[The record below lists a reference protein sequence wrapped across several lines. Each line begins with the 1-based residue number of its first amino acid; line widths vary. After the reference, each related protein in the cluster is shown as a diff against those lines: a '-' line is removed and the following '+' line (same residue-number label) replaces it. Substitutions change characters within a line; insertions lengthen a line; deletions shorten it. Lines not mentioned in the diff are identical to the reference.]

1 MTTSYRR
8 DQRLAFTPARR
19 APAAAQAGHPRARG
33 TPQGPANAGVLAGAL
48 ALAATVLAAYLTT
61 LYPSV
66 SGGDAG
72 ELVTAALTGSSPHPP
87 GYPLFA
93 LLARAAILIPAGEVA
108 WRVNLFTAMCGAA
121 AAGVLC
127 AAVARATGNRWAG
140 ILAGGLFAF
149 SPTVWE
155 YAIGAEVFALNH
167 LLVATMLW
175 LAVRYLHTGREGFAL
190 AGAAIFGLALANHHT
205 ALFVGLPLLATLVL
219 REPARWLTP
228 PAMARLVGCFAAGLL
243 PYLYLPIASAAPSI
257 ATWGDQRSVAGLL
270 THLLRREYG
279 TLRLGADA
287 YVRDVSFA
295 TQLAMYL
302 RFEWREL
309 LGFGLPLAAL
319 GAWAGVRTRRTR
331 PLAAWLGASWIL
343 YVVAFHALANLPV
356 GNPLFLGVQA
366 RFWLLPGL
374 LLAACAGLGAA
385 ALAPR
390 IGRGMPVL
398 ALGLVALQGGIHL
411 RAADR
416 ADAREFREYGAA
428 LLAPLPPN
436 AILLA
441 RGDLLVNTL
450 AYAQLAEGLRPDVR
464 VVDLERLTYP
474 WMRRVVQARLPGVVL
489 PGERLTP
496 AGVPGGFT
504 LAQLVA
510 ANAGGARVY
519 LAGNLT
525 ANEGD
530 VAAAYDRWPLG
541 MTTELVP
548 AGHAVDVA
556 LWSREG
562 AEWLPRIAVPV
573 ARRGAGS
580 WSRVVWQDAIG
591 ARHARA
597 VKLLEL
603 GIARGDRALL
613 ESATTELAAFT
624 FDHPDD
630 LPIAW
635 KNLGLAYANLA
646 QRDAGFV
653 APMRAAWEQYLRRA
667 DPADPQLAAIRQIM
681 RR

>member
-8 DQRLAFTPARR
+8 DQRVAFATRR
-19 APAAAQAGHPRARG
+19 RPPAPAPASHGAAVRP
-33 TPQGPANAGVLAGAL
+33 PLGVGADAAVTSALAL
-48 ALAATVLAAYLTT
+48 ALAAFSAYLLT
-61 LYPSV
+61 LYPTV

-72 ELVTAALTGSSPHPP
+72 ELVAAALTGSSPHPP

-93 LLARAAILIPAGEVA
+93 LLARAAALLPIGEVA
-108 WRVNLFTAMCGAA
+108 WRVNLFTALCGAA

-127 AAVARATGNRWAG
+127 AAVLRATGNRWAG

-167 LLVATMLW
+167 LLVAALLW
-175 LAVRYLHTGREGFAL
+175 LAVRYLQTGREGFAL
-190 AGAAIFGLALANHHT
+190 AGAATFGLALANHHT
-205 ALFVGLPLLATLVL
+205 ALFVGLPLLATLVI
-219 REPARWLTP
+219 REPARWLAP
-228 PAMARLVGCFAAGLL
+228 RALLRLAGCFAAGLL
-243 PYLYLPIASAAPSI
+243 PYLYLPLASLAPSV
-257 ATWGDQRSVAGLL
+257 ATWGDQRSIAGFL

-279 TLRLGADA
+279 TLRLGAAA
-287 YVRDVSFA
+287 YVRDASFA
-295 TQLAMYL
+295 AQVGMYL

-309 LGFGLPLAAL
+309 LGIGMPLAAL
-319 GAWAGVRTRRTR
+319 GAWTGMRQRRTR
-331 PLAAWLGASWIL
+331 GLTAWLAASWLL
-343 YVVAFHALANLPV
+343 YVIVFHALANLPV
-356 GNPLFLGVQA
+356 GNPLFLGVQQ

-374 LLAACAGLGAA
+374 LLAACAGLGAG

-390 IGRGMPVL
+390 LGRGMPVL
-398 ALGLVALQGGIHL
+398 AIGVVALQAGLHVRSANRG
-411 RAADR
+411 
-416 ADAREFREYGAA
+416 DAREFQEYGAA

-450 AYAQLAEGLRPDVR
+450 HHAQLVEGRRPDVR

-489 PGERLTP
+489 PGERLAP

-510 ANAGGARVY
+510 ANVGGARVY
-519 LAGNLT
+519 LAGNL
-525 ANEGD
+525 AAHEGD
-530 VAAAYDRWPLG
+530 VAIAYQRWPLG
-541 MTTELVP
+541 MVAELVP
-548 AGHAVDVA
+548 AGRAVDVA
-556 LWSREG
+556 QWARES
-562 AEWLPRIAVPV
+562 AEWLPRIAVP
-573 ARRGAGS
+573 ASRRAPDG

-603 GIARGDRALL
+603 AIARGDHALL

-624 FDHPDD
+624 FDHPDA

-635 KNLGLAYANLA
+635 KNLGLAYAHLA
-646 QRDAGFV
+646 QRDPGFV
-653 APMRAAWEQYLRRA
+653 APMRAAWEEYLRRG
-667 DPADPQLAAIRQIM
+667 DPADPQLPAIRQM
-681 RR
+681 MSR